1 VLQVEAPVAGCR
13 PILDAVPLEAG
24 RYLLAFGEA
33 GAAVVDSAGRVL
45 FRFAIPAE
53 RLVIAY
59 NRQLAL
65 ALARRGDVWR
75 VSRLD
80 LSNRRAADL
89 GVLGFE
95 HFAAEYDG
103 IAWSVAS
110 DRQIRV
116 IDTARS
122 LHTVLWQVHDLPG
135 PVRAMS
141 SNGHLEQL
149 LLARE
154 DQAMGLWCYSLPQR
168 RLMQRDRVTL
178 PDGQL
183 NLLNPGGGLF
193 TASLRE
199 GSDGHPV
206 LAYRRFSSDREVV
219 LPAADECTLT
229 LVRPSEV
236 WLILGFEG
244 ASGSS
249 ALWFIGMAEGTV
261 KARLEWPSLSGVGVR
276 AVAGSWLVFDDCG
289 RLLCLDTESG
299 VVERLAVQ

>member
-1 VLQVEAPVAGCR
+1 VGC
-13 PILDAVPLEAG
+13 I
-24 RYLLAFGEA
+24 
-33 GAAVVDSAGRVL
+33 L

-59 NRQLAL
+59 NQQLAL

-75 VSRLD
+75 ISRLD

-89 GVLGFE
+89 GVLSFE

-103 IAWSVAS
+103 IAWSVAT

-135 PVRAMS
+135 PVHAMS

-154 DQAMGLWCYSLPQR
+154 DQAMDLWCYSLPQR
-168 RLMQRDRVTL
+168 RLMRRGPVTL

-183 NLLNPGGGLF
+183 NLLNPGGGIF
-193 TASLRE
+193 SASLHE
-199 GSDGHPV
+199 GGGGKPILSYS
-206 LAYRRFSSDREVV
+206 LFSSDLEVA
-219 LPAADECTLT
+219 LPATDEYTLT
-229 LVRPSEV
+229 LIQPSEE

-244 ASGSS
+244 ASDSS
-249 ALWFIGMAEGTV
+249 MLWFISMAEGST
-261 KARLEWPSLSGVGVR
+261 KAQLEWPSLSDVGLR
-276 AVAGSWLVFDDCG
+276 SVASSWLVYDKRG
-289 RLLCLDTESG
+289 RLLCLDTENG
-299 VVERLAVQ
+299 MVERLAVQ